1 MNVHH
6 LELFYYVAK
15 HRGISQ
21 AARHMPYGIQQPA
34 ISGQLRRL
42 EEELGL
48 RLFERTPFRLTA
60 EGGKLL
66 EFIEPFFGRLDTMA
80 KDLRSSHTP
89 VLHLG
94 AAEVALRD
102 HVPGIVRQLRRRFP
116 GMQLKMRDGLQGQLA
131 EWVEAGEL
139 DVAIVAL
146 GRRPPPRLKCRRL
159 LRIPLVL
166 LVPAKGTARSAESW
180 WRPDA
185 HRLPLIGLPASE
197 TVTASFQDDL
207 RRRCVR
213 WPVAVEANSLST
225 ITQYVAQGQGV
236 GVSLDVPGLVRQRGV
251 RACPLPGFAPLE
263 IAALWRD
270 EPTPLVAAFVDE
282 AARHIAR
289 DWPGRAVA
297 AK

>member
-6 LELFYYVAK
+6 LELFYHVAK

-34 ISGQLRRL
+34 ISGQLRHL

-60 EGGKLL
+60 EGRKLQ
-66 EFIEPFFGRLDTMA
+66 EFIEPFFSRLDPMA
-80 KDLRSSHTP
+80 KELRASHTP

-102 HVPGIVRQLRRRFP
+102 HVPAIVRRLRPRFP
-116 GMQLKMRDGLQGQLA
+116 GLLLKMRDGFQGQLA
-131 EWVEAGEL
+131 EWVENGEL

-166 LVPAKGTARSAESW
+166 LVPAKGGARPAETW
-180 WRPDA
+180 WQPDA
-185 HRLPLIGLPASE
+185 HRLPLISLPATESI
-197 TVTASFQDDL
+197 TTSFQGDL
-207 RRRCVR
+207 GRRRVR
-213 WPVAVEANSLST
+213 WPVAVEANSLSM
-225 ITQYVAQGQGV
+225 ITQYVAQRHGV

-251 RACPLPGFAPLE
+251 RVCPLPGFAPLE
-263 IAALWRD
+263 IAALWRA
-270 EPTPLVAAFVDE
+270 ESAPLVAAFVDE
-282 AARHIAR
+282 TARHIATEWHAR
-289 DWPGRAVA
+289 VTTVR
-297 AK
+297 